1 MSKVS
6 GFVAGGVVVLAL
18 VVVAA
23 AFVGYDRSLPGPGT
37 VSVTA
42 HVIAGVVVIV
52 AQVVADR
59 RKGALSFLGSL
70 AVFGAAGLLLWTQW
84 WG

>member
-6 GFVAGGVVVLAL
+6 GYVAGGVVVLAL

-23 AFVGYDRSLPGPGT
+23 AFVGYDRSLPGPGS

-42 HVIAGVVVIV
+42 HVVAAVTVVV

-59 RKGALSFLGSL
+59 RKGVLSLL
-70 AVFGAAGLLLWTQW
+70 ASIVVFGAAGLLLWTQW